1 MENLQ
6 YKSVLSFTLTITD
19 NKSGKEGLDQS
30 FLNIIKK
37 QEERDVFMGRWIRSS
52 QSGCIVWEYSGE
64 PFANLTFCNKM
75 IISDNCISY
84 TYEENT
90 NQEVMLPNMITFVMM
105 LMLAFKVAEKE
116 NGDIVKNHIE
126 CGIKVENNTDCYFYE
141 KYSPLEVDYS
151 RMLKYCLAGNDG
163 FTITVESRDD
173 MYIAI
178 NRFYQKF
185 QSAQSMQKPYVTVE
199 KESFDQMY
207 DGLE

>member
-6 YKSVLSFTLTITD
+6 YKSVLSFILTIKDCKT
-19 NKSGKEGLDQS
+19 GKEGLEQR
-30 FLNIIKK
+30 FLSLIKK
-37 QEERDVFMGRWIRSS
+37 QEERSVFMGRWIRSLHS
-52 QSGCIVWEYSGE
+52 DNIVLEYSGA

-75 IISDNCISY
+75 IISDSCISY

-90 NQEVMLPNMITFVMM
+90 NQGVMLPNMIFFVKM
-105 LMLAFKVAEKE
+105 LLLSFKVVEKE
-116 NGDIVKNHIE
+116 NGDLIKHHIE

>member
-6 YKSVLSFTLTITD
+6 YKSVLSFILTIKDCKT
-19 NKSGKEGLDQS
+19 GKEGLEQR
-30 FLNIIKK
+30 FLSLFKK
-37 QEERDVFMGRWIRSS
+37 QEERNVFVGRWTRSL
-52 QSGCIVWEYSGE
+52 QSSNILWEYSGE

-185 QSAQSMQKPYVTVE
+185 QSAQSMQKPYVKVE

>member
-6 YKSVLSFTLTITD
+6 YKSVLSFILTIKDCKT
-19 NKSGKEGLDQS
+19 GKEGLEQR
-30 FLNIIKK
+30 FLSLFKK
-37 QEERDVFMGRWIRSS
+37 QKERNVFVGRWIRSL
-52 QSGCIVWEYSGE
+52 QSSNILWEYSGE

-75 IISDNCISY
+75 IISDDCISY

-90 NQEVMLPNMITFVMM
+90 NQEVMLPNIITFVKM

-116 NGDIVKNHIE
+116 NGDFVKHHIE
-126 CGIKVENNTDCYFYE
+126 CKIKVENNTDCYFYE
-141 KYSPLEVDYS
+141 KYSPLSVDYS
-151 RMLKYCLAGNDG
+151 RMLKYCLIGNDS

-185 QSAQSMQKPYVTVE
+185 QSTQSVQKPYVSVV
-199 KESFDQMY
+199 KENFNQVY

>member
-6 YKSVLSFTLTITD
+6 YKSVLSFILTIKDCKT
-19 NKSGKEGLDQS
+19 GKEGLEQR
-30 FLNIIKK
+30 FLSLFKK
-37 QEERDVFMGRWIRSS
+37 QEERNVFVGRWTRSL
-52 QSGCIVWEYSGE
+52 QSSNILWEYSGE

>member
-6 YKSVLSFTLTITD
+6 YKSVLSFILTIKDCKT
-19 NKSGKEGLDQS
+19 GKEGLEQR
-30 FLNIIKK
+30 FLSLFKK
-37 QEERDVFMGRWIRSS
+37 QEERNVFVGRWTRSLQPS
-52 QSGCIVWEYSGE
+52 NILWEYSGE

>member
-6 YKSVLSFTLTITD
+6 YKSVLSFILTIKDCKT
-19 NKSGKEGLDQS
+19 GKEGLEQR
-30 FLNIIKK
+30 FLSLFKK
-37 QEERDVFMGRWIRSS
+37 QEDRNVFVGRWTRSL
-52 QSGCIVWEYSGE
+52 QSSNILWEYSGE